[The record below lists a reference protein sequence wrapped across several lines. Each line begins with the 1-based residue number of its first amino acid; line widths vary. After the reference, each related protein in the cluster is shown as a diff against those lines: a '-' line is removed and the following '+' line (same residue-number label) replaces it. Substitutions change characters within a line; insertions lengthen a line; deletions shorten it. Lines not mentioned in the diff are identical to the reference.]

1 MAMVVLG
8 GPTAVSVGAIMASD
22 ASEKVRYQPVVEV
35 AGAGIDMLVPRAL
48 HWRGWRWA
56 RSATTGHT
64 TPNTGSAGGPATGC
78 RASVLRA
85 PEPDSERGWLRC
97 FRRES
102 VHSVPCT
109 GGASESGLRPLLP
122 AAVWPGAGYFRRPGL
137 GAGDCVEG
145 SPRRIRT
152 RSSRERKDGRTH
164 LAPQSPSTGST
175 WRRGP
180 LSPWTVQDA
189 WDGDSETLPERLTM
203 ATQQV
208 EAVQPAGAAA
218 RRGGRRQGQPRRQD
232 AGRAR
237 RDCGSELY

>member
-64 TPNTGSAGGPATGC
+64 TPNTGSVGGPATGC

-109 GGASESGLRPLLP
+109 EGASESGLRPLLP
-122 AAVWPGAGYFRRPGL
+122 AAVGRGPGIFEGLDSERAIAWRAVPAGSGREAHENERTVARTWPHKARARGQLGDGGRCLRGPCRMRGTAIRRR
-137 GAGDCVEG
+137 C
-145 SPRRIRT
+145 
-152 RSSRERKDGRTH
+152 
-164 LAPQSPSTGST
+164 
-175 WRRGP
+175 RRG
-180 LSPWTVQDA
+180 
-189 WDGDSETLPERLTM
+189 
-203 ATQQV
+203 
-208 EAVQPAGAAA
+208 
-218 RRGGRRQGQPRRQD
+218 
-232 AGRAR
+232 
-237 RDCGSELY
+237 